1 MPPKNAGRREAAC
14 KSDDWG
20 EFGGSYSDTT
30 EPLEETTLK
39 ALPPESVL
47 GSVKYA
53 IRFLFNPRSH
63 LTVILSWV
71 WKRKQKTTEHLQKKN
86 Q

>member
-1 MPPKNAGRREAAC
+1 MQEGGRLHASLMIGRWEGAT
-14 KSDDWG
+14 STPQNHW
-20 EFGGSYSDTT
+20 
-30 EPLEETTLK
+30 EEITLK

-63 LTVILSWV
+63 LTVILS
-71 WKRKQKTTEHLQKKN
+71 
-86 Q
+86 